1 VAEQEDLPMNGEAR
15 RTIARL
21 AVDTVPRLIERLTNS
36 ELGELEVREDGWRIR
51 LRRHNGNGLDGPP
64 VPTPAVAGEAR
75 LERTVSA
82 RAQQPPRPA
91 PPEGVV
97 TSPGVGYFTPRDGFA
112 AGRTV
117 SRGDVIGHV
126 DVLGVRQEVV
136 APVDGVLGSVD
147 VQAGQ
152 AIEYGE
158 QVARIDTTPTAP
170 TAPTAPGAPTAA
182 STAPVEA

>member
-1 VAEQEDLPMNGEAR
+1 VAEQEAQPLNGEAR

-21 AVDTVPRLIERLTNS
+21 ASDTVPRLIERLMNS

-51 LRRHNGNGLDGPP
+51 LRRPNGNGLGGPP
-64 VPTPAVAGEAR
+64 SMATSAAAAEAR
-75 LERTVSA
+75 VERTVTA

-91 PPEGVV
+91 PPQGVV

-136 APVDGVLGSVD
+136 APVNGVIGSID

-158 QVARIDTTPTAP
+158 QVARIDTTPTA
-170 TAPTAPGAPTAA
+170 AAASTAA
-182 STAPVEA
+182 TAATAPVEA